1 MVVYRRLDERDLNAQ
16 ARAVRRVVGQVGGDY
31 RLQAECGGR
40 DFAAGDRMY
49 FLRKGLRQ
57 IRASG

>member
-1 MVVYRRLDERDLNAQ
+1 
-16 ARAVRRVVGQVGGDY
+16 VVGQVGGDY

-40 DFAAGDRMY
+40 DFAAGNRMY